1 MAALLCETISKIIH
15 GTCDAC
21 GTVLSL
27 PCKAC
32 GIATDQLTNVCR
44 SPFCLFLS
52 VAIGLNLPP
61 VIFTAKSSGGGY
73 DYDEGCTSAAKWI
86 YVNGALCIVHMMAAL
101 YMSNKISQEPGE
113 VNDTPFVKASVMD
126 HETGNGQNPKKTLV
140 KMVMENT
147 MPTQSRSVARVKEIL
162 CYDPFVALYIII
174 SIFFMAWQTVGV
186 GRSSLAV
193 DCGGGLDENITYS
206 LICGFLFIFLGGSTF
221 ACSLCCLFR

>member
-1 MAALLCETISKIIH
+1 M
-15 GTCDAC
+15 
-21 GTVLSL
+21 
-27 PCKAC
+27 
-32 GIATDQLTNVCR
+32 
-44 SPFCLFLS
+44 
-52 VAIGLNLPP
+52 AIGLNLPP

-73 DYDEGCTSAAKWI
+73 DYDEGCTSAAKWM

-113 VNDTPFVKASVMD
+113 VNDAPFVKASVMD

-140 KMVMENT
+140 NMVMKNS

-193 DCGGGLDENITYS
+193 DCGGGLDENLAYS